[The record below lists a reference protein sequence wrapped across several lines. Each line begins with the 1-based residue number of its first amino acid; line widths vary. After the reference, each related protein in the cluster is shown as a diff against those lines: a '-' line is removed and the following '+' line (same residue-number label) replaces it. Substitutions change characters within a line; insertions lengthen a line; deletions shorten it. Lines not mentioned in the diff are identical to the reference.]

1 MDKLDVSKIFIDIL
15 ETTPGVFSIK
25 CPYDEQSH
33 IHDDCVIVNS
43 RDNVWDF
50 TASITILKNSNLK
63 NIVTSI
69 NSLLRFALRKKNQKL
84 GKLNILIGGLNN
96 D

>member
-1 MDKLDVSKIFIDIL
+1 MNKSEVSKIFIDIL
-15 ETTPGVFSIK
+15 QSTPGVFSIK
-25 CPYDEQSH
+25 CPYDEQTH
-33 IHDDCVIVNS
+33 IHSECVIVNY

-50 TASITILKNSNLK
+50 MASITILKNSNLK
-63 NIVTSI
+63 NIVTAI